1 MAILKEL
8 GDDLLA
14 CNQSKVLADDRKNIA
29 QCIKKI
35 EPKTPLRRSLR
46 LQNMRGRVSPRL
58 QEKSDEQKTSYGTKR
73 KSLSD
78 DLIDQV
84 SKKETEVVPV
94 EDISCRSDL
103 ETGCNNG
110 DAQVVS
116 DSMRVTM
123 TLFRCLYNFYV
134 FTLYIFVY
142 MYCTYSRK
150 DVFITPIFW
159 D

>member
-1 MAILKEL
+1 MIGRILPNVLKRL
-8 GDDLLA
+8 
-14 CNQSKVLADDRKNIA
+14 NQR
-29 QCIKKI
+29 
-35 EPKTPLRRSLR
+35 PPLRRSLR

-58 QEKSDEQKTSYGTKR
+58 QEKSDEQKTSYGSKR
-73 KSLSD
+73 KRLSD

-123 TLFRCLYNFYV
+123 TLRDFD
-134 FTLYIFVY
+134 TLYPHFVQA
-142 MYCTYSRK
+142 
-150 DVFITPIFW
+150 FI
-159 D
+159 